1 MKRLKDKVSGLSA
14 TVATHEKVGF
24 LRLKVWPALEK
35 FLIAG
40 PTLVG
45 FILGI
50 WRYAPGQEAFET
62 GFQSLII
69 FLGYI
74 AVFTFLQILDS
85 VFFASWPIILGVGRS
100 LLALAYL
107 TLTLRQYYEWRTGTP
122 HFYALTKKCRSRLT
136 QVTGNAF

>member
-1 MKRLKDKVSGLSA
+1 MKRLKEKVSGLSA
-14 TVATHEKVGF
+14 AYATHEKVGF
-24 LRLKVWPALEK
+24 FRQNVWPGIEK

-69 FLGYI
+69 FLIYI
-74 AVFTFLQILDS
+74 TVFTFFQVLDS
-85 VFFASWPIILGVGRS
+85 LFFGSWPIVLGAGKS

-107 TLTLRQYYEWRTGTP
+107 VVTFRQYFEWRSGAP